1 MASAPPAR
9 PLRSDAARNR
19 RRVIEAAHDAFL
31 RAGVTASLDDIARS
45 AGVGPGTLYRHF
57 PTRDLLVLAVIE
69 NGLREIAALGTELAG
84 SADPVAALRRWVQ
97 AYICQGGMFEG
108 LARSLVAPPEDDGDG
123 KDACRAAR
131 AAGAVLLAQAVAA
144 GELRADAD
152 IGDVLDMAAAIAW
165 VGEQPDRDEHKQQR
179 LVQILIDGLRPAAA
193 PRRAT
198 EIT

>member
-1 MASAPPAR
+1 MDTAR
-9 PLRSDAARNR
+9 PLRADAARNR
-19 RRVIEAAHDAFL
+19 HRILEAAQAAFL

-57 PTRDLLVLAVIE
+57 PTRDLLVLAVID
-69 NGLREIAALGTELAG
+69 NGVRGIAALGADLAG
-84 SADPVAALRRWVQ
+84 DTDPVAALRRWLQ
-97 AYICQGGMFEG
+97 AYISQAGMFEG
-108 LARSLVAPPEDDGDG
+108 LARTLVAPPDDADDG

-131 AAGAVLLAQAVAA
+131 AAGGALLTEAVDA
-144 GELRADAD
+144 GELRADAE

-165 VGEQPDRDEHKQQR
+165 VGEQSDRDQRRQDR
-179 LVQILIDGLRPAAA
+179 LVQILVDGLRPAAE